1 MMAPIFEELAAKT
14 PRCIFLKVD
23 VDEAN
28 DVAQAC
34 GVSAMPTFQLFK
46 NGVKVNE
53 FRGADAAQLQAMVAG
68 A

>member
-1 MMAPIFEELAAKT
+1 MMAPVFEELAAST
-14 PRCIFLKVD
+14 PGVIFAKVD

-28 DVAQAC
+28 DVAQQC

-46 NGVKVNE
+46 NGAKVDE
-53 FRGADAAQLQAMVAG
+53 FRGADVAALRAMVAK